1 MFTGTIKFF
10 DSKNKFGFIVADET
24 GEEVYFHA
32 KELKEPVNS
41 GDKVRFDTIPRKRGK
56 AAIKVEKQPA

>member
-10 DSKNKFGFIVADET
+10 DTKNKFGFIIADET

-56 AAIKVEKQPA
+56 AAIKVEKVPA